1 MANKTIPILFMV
13 ASMAAAS
20 AAHAEEKAIPIRQT
34 TLTHQIFLKNGQHF
48 DSAIAE
54 RDAKGL
60 WAETAPGVRVYFKNA
75 EIEKVVERGEGIT
88 IIQSV
93 PPPSSKTP
101 SPRAAP
107 PAASPARKKAEPAR
121 DEPLEGEEILTAIRK
136 AIEDRN
142 ANAILE
148 LYDRDGV
155 EQEMLDTLR
164 PFAEGLVNHKLESMK
179 LRRATES
186 DQKPMEH
193 DGYRYRTSLPV
204 IGKVVFE
211 FTDYPGQ
218 SSSVPYGK
226 KGNKYY
232 LVTAIKEK
240 IEGYVPPVSGPVL
253 LNGKTFEGRTGPM
266 GQVDGEPDTYTFK
279 DGRFNAASNEKA
291 GYGDGEFNA
300 EPKNEGAYFTAE
312 TRSLSGGTKSWWGFI
327 VNDALSGGVTTV
339 EGGRTTDHYIMG
351 SLKQS

>member
-1 MANKTIPILFMV
+1 MMKKPFVIALWLTL
-13 ASMAAAS
+13 AAAGV
-20 AAHAEEKAIPIRQT
+20 HAEEKAMTTRQT

-93 PPPSSKTP
+93 PPPSSKAP
-101 SPRAAP
+101 PQRAAAPAAP
-107 PAASPARKKAEPAR
+107 PVRKKSAPVKEEPV
-121 DEPLEGEEILTAIRK
+121 EGEEILTAIQK
-136 AIEDRN
+136 AIDDHN

-193 DGYRYRTSLPV
+193 EGYRYRTSLPV

-211 FTDYPGQ
+211 FTDFPGQ

-291 GYGDGEFNA
+291 GYSDGEFNA
-300 EPKNEGAYFTAE
+300 EPKNEGSYFTAE

-327 VNDALSGGVTTV
+327 IKDSLSGGVTTV
-339 EGGRTTDHYIMG
+339 ESGKTTDSYIMG